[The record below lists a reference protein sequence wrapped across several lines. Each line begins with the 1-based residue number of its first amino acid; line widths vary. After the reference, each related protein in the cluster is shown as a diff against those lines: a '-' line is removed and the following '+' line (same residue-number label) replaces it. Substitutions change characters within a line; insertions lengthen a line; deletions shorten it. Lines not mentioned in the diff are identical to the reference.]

1 MTWWR
6 RNGLWLVAL
15 PCAVA
20 AMLAASSSR
29 VETFWWQSGL
39 HHELDHAAPG
49 GAATYRGTFT
59 DIDGVVISQ
68 EATLRVLGIAPADN
82 TLEGDLVPTG
92 SAAYRVDLELSA
104 PADTDLA
111 GCDVILVSADG
122 ARYGDGL
129 FDPCVPEDDDLETVR
144 PPSDTWE
151 ASTVVLTDAE
161 AEPVEVWVA
170 FIGWSYVRLDL

>member
-39 HHELDHAAPG
+39 HHELDHATTG
-49 GAATYRGTFT
+49 DAATYQDTFT
-59 DIDGVVISQ
+59 DLEGVEISQ
-68 EATLRVLGIAPADN
+68 EATVRVVDVVPADS

-92 SAAYRVDLELSA
+92 SAAYRVDLEFSA

-111 GCDVILVSADG
+111 GCDVILMGADG
-122 ARYGDGL
+122 ARYGDRL
-129 FDPCVPEDDDLETVR
+129 FDPCVPEDDDVLTVR

-151 ASTVVLTDAE
+151 ASTVVVTDAE
-161 AEPVEVWVA
+161 AELDEVWVA